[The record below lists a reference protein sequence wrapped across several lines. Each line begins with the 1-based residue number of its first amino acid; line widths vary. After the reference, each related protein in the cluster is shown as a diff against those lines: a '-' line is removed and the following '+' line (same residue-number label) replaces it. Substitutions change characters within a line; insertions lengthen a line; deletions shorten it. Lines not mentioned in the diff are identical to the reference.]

1 MNSLS
6 WLIYAAEVLGRVS
19 VSFSIIAS
27 FATLATVVL
36 VFVGMMSR
44 SDAQGDASGRYGETY
59 KAVGIVRVA
68 FWDKFLGAWPK
79 RTAAVAVIFG
89 AVSIVAPSQS
99 TIYMIAASEMG
110 EKVVTTPEA
119 REMLGD
125 LRDVI
130 AKQIKKLKDD
140 K

>member
-19 VSFSIIAS
+19 ISFFFIALVAAI
-27 FATLATVVL
+27 ATAVL
-36 VFVGMMSR
+36 VFIGLMSR
-44 SDAQGDASGRYGETY
+44 SDAQGEATGRYGEKY
-59 KAVGIVRVA
+59 AAIGVERLA
-68 FWDKFLGAWPK
+68 FWDAFLSKWPK
-79 RTAAVAVIFG
+79 RSGAVAVVFG
-89 AVSIVAPSQS
+89 AVSIVAPSSS

-119 REMLGD
+119 KEMLGD
-125 LRDVI
+125 LREVI

>member
-19 VSFSIIAS
+19 TSFFFIAFGAT
-27 FATLATVVL
+27 FATGVL
-36 VFVGMMSR
+36 IFAGMMSR
-44 SDAQGDASGRYGETY
+44 ADAQDDASGRYGESY
-59 KAVGIVRVA
+59 KAAALERVA
-68 FWDKFLGAWPK
+68 FWDKFLGKWPK
-79 RTAAVAVIFG
+79 RAAAVAVVFG
-89 AVSIVAPSQS
+89 AVAIVAPSNS

-119 REMLGD
+119 KEMLGD
-125 LRDVI
+125 LREVI